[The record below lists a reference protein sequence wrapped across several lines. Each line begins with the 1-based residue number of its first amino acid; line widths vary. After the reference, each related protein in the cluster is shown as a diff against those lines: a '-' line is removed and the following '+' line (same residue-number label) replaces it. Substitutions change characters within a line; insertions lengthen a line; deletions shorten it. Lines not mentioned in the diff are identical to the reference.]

1 MAVETRPARDTDVP
15 LTAHRETRMARFIRW
30 ADDYT
35 MWAFNPPAALAVG
48 ASPTRRQGAPLPVD
62 ADVDDPVAV
71 LRDLE
76 RLRCT
81 VDKRLEDLHEESAQA
96 VRLLRRR
103 GWSFGRIAAETGISN
118 VRVAQLARAS
128 LGRGR

>member
-1 MAVETRPARDTDVP
+1 MAAEATRPVDHVDVP
-15 LTAHRETRMARFIRW
+15 NIHRESRMARLIRW

-35 MWAFNPPAALAVG
+35 LWAFNPPDALAPG
-48 ASPTRRQGAPLPVD
+48 GSPTRRAIADLP
-62 ADVDDPVAV
+62 DDPAAT

-76 RLRCT
+76 NQRSQ
-81 VDKRLEDLHEESAQA
+81 VDRHLEDLHDASARA

-118 VRVAQLARAS
+118 QRVAQLARSS
-128 LGRGR
+128 LGAGR

>member
-1 MAVETRPARDTDVP
+1 MAVETRPTRNTDVP
-15 LTAHRETRMARFIRW
+15 PTVHRETRMARFIRW

-35 MWAFNPPAALAVG
+35 LWAFNPPAALIAG
-48 ASPTRRQGAPLPVD
+48 ASPTRRAGAQAPASAP
-62 ADVDDPVAV
+62 VDDPVAT

-81 VDKRLEDLHEESAQA
+81 VDKRLEDLHEESAQV

-128 LGRGR
+128 LGRGW